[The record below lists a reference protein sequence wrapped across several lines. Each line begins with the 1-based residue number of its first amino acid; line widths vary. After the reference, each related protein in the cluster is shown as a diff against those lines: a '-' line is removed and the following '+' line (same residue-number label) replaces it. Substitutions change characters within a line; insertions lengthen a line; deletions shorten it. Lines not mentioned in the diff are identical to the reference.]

1 MSNRTIDIASIPGTK
16 SRSLLNVSIAYDRR
30 RNDQGIY
37 IKFLPVE
44 RDAIGSVTFCITSLI
59 QMPSIRLET
68 AKRFNRKRLEIAAEN
83 IVSAIEGEDSCYD
96 QDVVNQLIAAYDG
109 ICESDDHKE
118 WGFPTWGIARRN
130 FSVKRE
136 ALLS

>member
-1 MSNRTIDIASIPGTK
+1 MSNRTIDIAAIPGTK
-16 SRSLLNVSIAYDRR
+16 SRSVLNVSVAYDRR

-44 RDAIGSVTFCITSLI
+44 KTDMGSVMFCIASLV

-83 IVSAIEGEDSCYD
+83 VVSAIEGEDSCYD

-109 ICESDDHKE
+109 ICESDDHKD
-118 WGFPTWGIARRN
+118 WGFPTWGIARRE

-136 ALLS
+136 VLLS